1 VSEAATGKA
10 FDRVDARLKVT
21 GKATYAAEVPVAN
34 VAHAVIVE
42 SGIAKGSIT
51 SIDARAAE
59 SAPGVLAVLTHLNAP
74 KLPGAAKK
82 AGPIDRVL
90 QILQDGRVLY
100 SGQPVGLVVAD
111 SLERAQ
117 HAASLVTMQCDAS
130 APACVLEGNLASAY
144 KPESAGPVGQPDS
157 TRGDVAAA
165 LAHARVTI
173 DAVYTT
179 PVQNHNPMEPHATIA
194 VWQGDDRLTLYDAS
208 QGIFGVRKKL
218 ALVFGLPPENVRVIN
233 HYVGGGFG
241 CKGSPWSHVV
251 LASMAAKVTGR
262 PVKLAV
268 TRPQMFSMVG
278 HRPSTVQHVVLGA
291 DASGTLLAI
300 THEVTSETS
309 SFDEFVEPSAVQTR
323 MLYACANVDTSHRLV
338 RLDVGTPTF
347 QRAPGESTGTFA
359 LESAMDELALALRMD
374 PLALRL
380 RNHAETSPDDGK
392 PWSSKSLRECYRQ
405 GAERF
410 GWSKRDPR
418 PRSMRDGRWLLGW
431 GMATATYPARQ
442 SPSSAIARARP
453 DGTVLVQAGSQD
465 IGTGTYTIMTQI
477 AADALGVPYERVRFE
492 LGDTTFPETPVSGG
506 SQTASS
512 TGSAVKMACLALWK
526 DLAQRAV
533 ADPASPL
540 HGLAVDDLRGED
552 GALVAGSK
560 SDPYQAVVARSGQPE
575 ITAEFHNKE
584 KEDRKK
590 FATHSFGA
598 DFVEVAVDDELGV
611 VRVRRVVGA
620 FAAGKILNPK
630 TARSQFLGGIVW
642 GLGFALLEHTERD
655 LRTARVVTR
664 DLADYHVPV
673 HADVPAIDV
682 IMVPEDDP
690 HVNEIGAK
698 GVGEIGI
705 TGIAAAVANAVHHA
719 TGHRVRDLPVTLD
732 KLLGRAT

>member
-1 VSEAATGKA
+1 VSAPATGKA

-21 GKATYAAEVPVAN
+21 GKAPYAAEVPVAN

-42 SGIAKGSIT
+42 SAVAKGTIAA
-51 SIDARAAE
+51 IDTQAAE
-59 SAPGVLAVLTHLNAP
+59 RATGVLLVLTHLNAP
-74 KLPGAAKK
+74 KLPGATKK
-82 AGPIDRVL
+82 AAPVDRVL
-90 QILQDGRVLY
+90 QLLQDGRVLF
-100 SGQPVGLVVAD
+100 SGQPVAVVVAD

-117 HAASLVTMQCDAS
+117 HAAALVSVRYDAS
-130 APACVLEGNLASAY
+130 APMAELDDYLQSSFT
-144 KPESAGPVGQPDS
+144 PTPSGPLSEPDS
-157 TRGDVAAA
+157 RRGDADAGIA
-165 LAHARVTI
+165 GAHTTV
-173 DAVYTT
+173 DATYTT
-179 PVQNHNPMEPHATIA
+179 PIQNHNPMEPHATIA

-218 ALVFGLPPENVRVIN
+218 AVVFDLSPDKVRVIN

-241 CKGSPWSHVV
+241 CKGSPWSHVA
-251 LASMAAKVTGR
+251 LAAMAAKVAGR

-278 HRPSTVQHVVLGA
+278 HRPKTVQHVTLGA
-291 DASGTLLAI
+291 DASGKLVGVR
-300 THEVTSETS
+300 HDVTSETS

-323 MLYACANVDTSHRLV
+323 MLYACPNVATSHRLV
-338 RLDVGTPTF
+338 RLDIGTPTF

-359 LESAMDELALALRMD
+359 LESAMDELAYALDMD

-380 RNHAETSPDDGK
+380 RNYADTDPEGGK

-410 GWSKRDPR
+410 GWSRRDPR
-418 PRSMRDGRWLLGW
+418 PRSLRDGRWLVGW

-477 AADALGVPYERVRFE
+477 AADACGVPYERVRFE
-492 LGDTTFPETPVSGG
+492 LGDTALPETPVSGG

-512 TGSAVKMACLALWK
+512 TGSAVKMAGLELRKKLA
-526 DLAQRAV
+526 ARAV

-540 HGLAVDDLRGED
+540 HGLTEDAVVIED
-552 GALVAGSK
+552 GTITARG
-560 SDPYQAVVARSGQPE
+560 DPSRKDTYGAIVTRSGEPE
-575 ITAEFHNKE
+575 ISAEFHTKE

-598 DFVEVAVDDELGV
+598 DFVEVRVDDELGE
-611 VRVRRVVGA
+611 VRVTRVVGA

-642 GLGFALLEHTERD
+642 GIGLALLENTVRD
-655 LRTARVVTR
+655 ARNARVVTR

-673 HADVPAIDV
+673 NADVPAIDV
-682 IMVPEDDP
+682 LMVPEEDP

-705 TGIAAAVANAVHHA
+705 TGMGAAIANAVYHA
-719 TGHRVRDLPVTLD
+719 TGKRIRDLPITLD
-732 KLLGRAT
+732 KLL